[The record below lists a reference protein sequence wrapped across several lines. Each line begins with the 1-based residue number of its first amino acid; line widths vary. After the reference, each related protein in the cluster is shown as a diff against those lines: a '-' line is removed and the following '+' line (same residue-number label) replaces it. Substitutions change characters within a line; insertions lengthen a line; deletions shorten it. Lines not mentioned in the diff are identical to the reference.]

1 METLYVN
8 VDNLKL
14 QLHLTTERERL
25 EGQGISCCFRVIL
38 EYEERQRNG
47 STESAKG
54 VLSTLRCTVINL
66 LAFLDPESNSQFGMA
81 MTLMEM
87 PISQIRHTYPEEKI
101 SWYEV
106 AWILLWK
113 IQEIHEKNPTRVFLL
128 PK

>member
-1 METLYVN
+1 METLHVN
-8 VDNLKL
+8 VNSLKF
-14 QLHLTTERERL
+14 QLHLTTERERS
-25 EGQGISCCFRVIL
+25 EGQDISYCFRVIL
-38 EYEERQRNG
+38 EYEEKQRNG
-47 STESAKG
+47 STESVKG
-54 VLSTLRCTVINL
+54 ILSTLRRAVINL

-87 PISQIRHTYPEEKI
+87 PIDQIRHTYPEEKI